1 MDSEIKGN
9 SLDQLIGYY
18 EHSSAESQISILKE
32 SYSISD
38 FNNVETA
45 DRKLII
51 NNKLEFWVHDNVL
64 NTYCDYFKIS
74 IESEHPKKNPYHYQ
88 SCGKNLTSQKNY
100 ISIKEFDFFE
110 EESSKRNKTEESNNN
125 ININNNIN
133 SNNINNNNINNNNIN
148 NNFYSKYILKNSNT
162 NIKSYKASNTQ
173 KNINK
178 EKPKEIINIKDESK
192 IKRKNSDNINKSNI
206 DIKEN
211 KEMKELLDIINTSE
225 TTTIK
230 DDIKDIKIT
239 RINIPNKKE
248 SDLFFEVLL
257 WMYTKDKTKL
267 KKFCKNFESLLHL
280 LSLGIFLKMKKEYFY
295 VLLSNLKIIWDKK
308 LFDNPLWTR
317 DKFSFHVLEKI
328 IPLINSNYLRI
339 YALISWLKSIDIK
352 TNEIIK
358 DKDTINNCLK
368 SKDFFLVRNYMKKYK
383 LINGLA
389 KEELIDIKN
398 NFEEYID
405 CLDMDGIL
413 NNYLFIPLT
422 CVICKKEFSSV
433 YEVLEHK
440 NCTNSKYHPPC
451 GTMEN
456 CQHKGCQ
463 KRCKKG
469 EYNCCHKKLNEKDSG
484 CLLGEGKH
492 IFVMNN
498 KNK

>member
-1 MDSEIKGN
+1 MDSELKGN

-32 SYSISD
+32 SYGISD

-51 NNKLEFWVHDNVL
+51 NNKLEFWVHDFVL
-64 NTYCDYFKIS
+64 NTYCDYFRLN
-74 IESEHPKKNPYHYQ
+74 IEAEQPKKSPNNNQ
-88 SCGKNLTSQKNY
+88 NSTKNLLSQKNN
-100 ISIKEFDFFE
+100 ILIKEFNTSEDE
-110 EESSKRNKTEESNNN
+110 LLKLNKTEETN
-125 ININNNIN
+125 I
-133 SNNINNNNINNNNIN
+133 NNINNINNTNNNNN
-148 NNFYSKYILKNSNT
+148 SYSKYILKNSNT
-162 NIKSYKASNTQ
+162 NIKQRRSIKDQ
-173 KNINK
+173 KNIKK
-178 EKPKEIINIKDESK
+178 EKPKDIINIKEEK
-192 IKRKNSDNINKSNI
+192 TKRKNSDIINKSNI
-206 DIKEN
+206 EV
-211 KEMKELLDIINTSE
+211 KELIDIINTSE

-239 RINIPNKKE
+239 RINIPNKNE

-267 KKFCKNFESLLHL
+267 KKFSKNFESLLHL

-295 VLLSNLKIIWDKK
+295 VLLSNLKIVWDKK

-328 IPLINSNYLRI
+328 IPLINTNYLRI

-358 DKDTINNCLK
+358 NNETINNCFK

-383 LINGLA
+383 LINGLS

-398 NFEEYID
+398 NFKDYID
-405 CLDMDGIL
+405 CLDMEGIL
-413 NNYLFIPLT
+413 NNYLFIPLS
-422 CVICKKEFSSV
+422 CIICKKEFSSV
-433 YEVLEHK
+433 YDVLEHK
-440 NCTNSKYHPPC
+440 TCTNAKYHPPC
-451 GTMEN
+451 GSLEN

-463 KRCKKG
+463 KRFKKG

-484 CLLGEGKH
+484 CLIGEGKH
-492 IFVMNN
+492 IFVMHN

>member
-32 SYSISD
+32 SYGLSD

-51 NNKLEFWVHDNVL
+51 NNKLEFWVHDFVL
-64 NTYCDYFKIS
+64 NTYCDYFRINL
-74 IESEHPKKNPYHYQ
+74 ETERLKKNPYYA
-88 SCGKNLTSQKNY
+88 KNNLNQNNNILVKDFN
-100 ISIKEFDFFE
+100 IFDDD
-110 EESSKRNKTEESNNN
+110 SSKRNKTEET
-125 ININNNIN
+125 NINNIITT
-133 SNNINNNNINNNNIN
+133 NINNNNINKINSNNNNI
-148 NNFYSKYILKNSNT
+148 YSKYIFKNNNQTNKYKKTSKEQKEQTKETKEKKDEITNSKSIT
-162 NIKSYKASNTQ
+162 NIG
-173 KNINK
+173 IN
-178 EKPKEIINIKDESK
+178 
-192 IKRKNSDNINKSNI
+192 RDNNETR
-206 DIKEN
+206 EN

-225 TTTIK
+225 TTIK
-230 DDIKDIKIT
+230 DDIKDIKVT
-239 RINIPNKKE
+239 RINLPNKNE

-267 KKFCKNFESLLHL
+267 RKFTKNFEMLLHL
-280 LSLGIFLKMKKEYFY
+280 LALGIFLKMKKEYFY

-328 IPLINSNYLRI
+328 VPLINSNYIRI
-339 YALISWLKSIDIK
+339 YSLISWLKSIDIK
-352 TNEIIK
+352 TNEVIK
-358 DKDTINNCLK
+358 DEETINNCLK

-383 LINGLA
+383 LINGLS
-389 KEELIDIKN
+389 KEELIDLKN

-413 NNYLFIPLT
+413 NNYLFVPLT
-422 CVICKKEFSSV
+422 CIVCKNEFNSV
-433 YEVLEHK
+433 YDVLENK
-440 NCTNSKYHPPC
+440 TCINGKYHPPC
-451 GTMEN
+451 GQMEN

-463 KRCKKG
+463 KRFKKG

-484 CLLGEGKH
+484 CLVGEGKH
-492 IFVMNN
+492 IFVLTH

>member
-32 SYSISD
+32 SYGLSD

-51 NNKLEFWVHDNVL
+51 NNKLEFWVHDFVL
-64 NTYCDYFKIS
+64 NTYCDYFRNNL
-74 IESEHPKKNPYHYQ
+74 ETERLKKNPYYA
-88 SCGKNLTSQKNY
+88 KNNLNQNNNILVKDFN
-100 ISIKEFDFFE
+100 IFDDD
-110 EESSKRNKTEESNNN
+110 SSKRNKTDET
-125 ININNNIN
+125 NINNNITT
-133 SNNINNNNINNNNIN
+133 NINNNNINNNNN
-148 NNFYSKYILKNSNT
+148 NIYSKYIFKNNNQTNKYKKTSKEQKEQTKETKEKKDEITNSKSIT
-162 NIKSYKASNTQ
+162 NIG
-173 KNINK
+173 IN
-178 EKPKEIINIKDESK
+178 
-192 IKRKNSDNINKSNI
+192 RDNNETR
-206 DIKEN
+206 EN

-225 TTTIK
+225 TTIK
-230 DDIKDIKIT
+230 DDIKDIKVT
-239 RINIPNKKE
+239 RINLPNKNE

-267 KKFCKNFESLLHL
+267 KKFTKNFEMLLHL
-280 LSLGIFLKMKKEYFY
+280 LALGIFLKMKKEYFY

-328 IPLINSNYLRI
+328 VPLINSNYIRI
-339 YALISWLKSIDIK
+339 YSLISWLKSIDIK
-352 TNEIIK
+352 TNEVIK
-358 DKDTINNCLK
+358 DEETINNCLK

-383 LINGLA
+383 LINGLS
-389 KEELIDIKN
+389 KEELIDLKN

-413 NNYLFIPLT
+413 NNYLFVPLT
-422 CVICKKEFSSV
+422 CIVCKNEFNSV
-433 YEVLEHK
+433 YDVLENK
-440 NCTNSKYHPPC
+440 TCINGKYHPPC
-451 GTMEN
+451 GQMEN

-463 KRCKKG
+463 KRFKKG

-484 CLLGEGKH
+484 CLVGEGKH
-492 IFVMNN
+492 IFVLTH

>member
-32 SYSISD
+32 SYGLSD

-51 NNKLEFWVHDNVL
+51 NNKLEFWVHDFVL
-64 NTYCDYFKIS
+64 NTYCDYFRINL
-74 IESEHPKKNPYHYQ
+74 ETERLKKNPYY
-88 SCGKNLTSQKNY
+88 QKNN
-100 ISIKEFDFFE
+100 INQNNNMSVKDFNIFDD
-110 EESSKRNKTEESNNN
+110 ESAKRNKTEET
-125 ININNNIN
+125 NINNNITTKT
-133 SNNINNNNINNNNIN
+133 NNIDNNIHNSNNNNI
-148 NNFYSKYILKNSNT
+148 YSKFIFKNT
-162 NIKSYKASNTQ
+162 NQNVKYKKSKEQ
-173 KNINK
+173 KEQPKENK
-178 EKPKEIINIKDESK
+178 EKKDEVSYSK
-192 IKRKNSDNINKSNI
+192 NITNIEINKDNNETR
-206 DIKEN
+206 EN

-225 TTTIK
+225 TTIK
-230 DDIKDIKIT
+230 DDIKDIKVK
-239 RINIPNKKE
+239 RINLPSKNE

-267 KKFCKNFESLLHL
+267 KKFTKNFEMLLHL

-308 LFDNPLWTR
+308 LFDNPLWTK

-328 IPLINSNYLRI
+328 VPLINSNYIRI
-339 YALISWLKSIDIK
+339 YSLISWLKSIDIK
-352 TNEIIK
+352 TNEVIK
-358 DKDTINNCLK
+358 DEETINKCLK

-383 LINGLA
+383 LINGLS

-405 CLDMDGIL
+405 CLDMEGIL
-413 NNYLFIPLT
+413 NNYLFVPLT
-422 CVICKKEFSSV
+422 CIVCKNEFNSV
-433 YEVLEHK
+433 YDVLENK
-440 NCTNSKYHPPC
+440 TCINGKYHPPC
-451 GTMEN
+451 GQMEN

-463 KRCKKG
+463 KRFKKG

-484 CLLGEGKH
+484 CTIGDGKH
-492 IFVMNN
+492 IFVLTN